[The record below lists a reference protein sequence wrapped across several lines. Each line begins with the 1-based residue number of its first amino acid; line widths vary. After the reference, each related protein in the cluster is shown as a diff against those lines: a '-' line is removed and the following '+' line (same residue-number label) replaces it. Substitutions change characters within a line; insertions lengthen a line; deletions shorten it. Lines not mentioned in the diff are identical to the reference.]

1 MKKNLIALFIF
12 VALVADQAS
21 AQLGAWN
28 TNYFKK
34 EELQNAVKRP
44 LLVVEYNEAKAE
56 ISKLEQKL
64 AKAKSDKKAE
74 LQDEIDELKIWDK
87 EYSSYMLEVV
97 KQVWKHNDLSEVKVI
112 THDEAKKMKKEKN
125 NKFTLLML
133 RSFGKSNSEY
143 DGSNFPGLK
152 LELPIFVIQPS
163 EDYGRTVNLIGFPLL
178 FVTEKSRISKQS
190 LTTNLLILN
199 RFVDAALAAPK
210 KLDLYDWIKQE
221 TAANCKSYGDF
232 KLHFNESALDGDK
245 AIAATKASSSDVVM
259 ESSAEFSQSFSSATN
274 DLFAIYYPTQI
285 SETSISIITTQ
296 AMIIGR
302 VIVQPSTGKIF
313 GFAHI
318 KTGEKPGKLYYKAGH
333 VEDVLECGKK

>member
-1 MKKNLIALFIF
+1 M
-12 VALVADQAS
+12 ADKAS

-44 LLVVEYNEAKAE
+44 LLIVEYNETKAE
-56 ISKLEQKL
+56 IAKLEGKL
-64 AKAKSDKKAE
+64 AKAKPDKKAE
-74 LQDEIDELKIWDK
+74 LQEEIDELKLWDK
-87 EYSSYMLEVV
+87 AYSTHMLDVV
-97 KQVWKHNDLSEVKVI
+97 KQVWKHNDLNNVKVI
-112 THDEAKKMKKEKN
+112 THDEAKKMRKEKN

-133 RSFGKSNSEY
+133 RSFGKSISEY
-143 DGSNFPGLK
+143 DGTNLEALK
-152 LELPIFVIQPS
+152 LELPIFIIQPS
-163 EDYGRTVNLIGFPLL
+163 EEYGKTVNLIGFPML
-178 FVTEKSRISKQS
+178 FVTETSRISKQS

-199 RFVDAALAAPK
+199 RFIDAALAAPK

-245 AIAATKASSSDVVM
+245 AIAATKTSSSDVVL
-259 ESSAEFSQSFSSATN
+259 ESNGEFSESFSSAIN

-313 GFAHI
+313 GFAHL